1 MVRVPLTIWTY
12 IEISNRSFRYIRLH
26 RHHTADEEKWGLNR
40 SLVTYIESPR
50 ISPTDIVT
58 GRATLREAERD
69 AGKRL
74 QRKRILLFNV
84 ED

>member
-1 MVRVPLTIWTY
+1 MAYGYWVAIAKRQAVKIGHLGI
-12 IEISNRSFRYIRLH
+12 
-26 RHHTADEEKWGLNR
+26 HHTADEEKWGLNR